1 MNKSM
6 NAVQV
11 PIYSSMQGVVGMM
24 NALKT
29 HKTLAPVL
37 VPLEFLLLSSMKNGV
52 QQ

>member
-1 MNKSM
+1 M

-29 HKTLAPVL
+29 NKTLAPAL
-37 VPLEFLLLSSMKNGV
+37 VPLVEFLLLSSMKNGV